1 MNQTSDTLEQVVYD
15 GVKFLQSLTEHYG
28 ADRGMEIWESMG
40 QILGKEVKGR
50 VFFAMLTGETSG
62 RVRFT
67 IESAPGSYNPN
78 AVACIKAIRTA
89 TGFGLKEAKDLY
101 DNSRNKSVQL
111 DCITPEHSRKLA
123 KELRDLGCRV
133 Y

>member
-1 MNQTSDTLEQVVYD
+1 MSNTLDQVVYD

-28 ADRGMEIWESMG
+28 ADKGLAVWEEMNKA
-40 QILGKEVKGR
+40 LGNEVKGR
-50 VFFAMLTGETSG
+50 VFFAMMTGETSG
-62 RVRFT
+62 RIRFT
-67 IESAPGSYNPN
+67 IDSAPGSYNPN

-101 DNSRNKSVQL
+101 DNSRNKTVQV
-111 DCITPEHSRKLA
+111 DCTTPEQGRKLA
-123 KELRDLGCRV
+123 KDLRDLGCRI